1 MIRLTLFP
9 CFSVTSKQQELPLAE
24 EPRLLTLGVQ
34 QVDPVM
40 AMARE
45 GVITTGVGGIPGEVS
60 SSLMMAGDGNNSL
73 QEAKEVIAG
82 AGLLRTQETDTD
94 KVE

>member
-9 CFSVTSKQQELPLAE
+9 YFSVTSKQQELHQAE
-24 EPRLLTLGVQ
+24 EHHLLTLEVQ

-45 GVITTGVGGIPGEVS
+45 EVITTGAGGIPEEV
-60 SSLMMAGDGNNSL
+60 SSLMMDGVGNNSP
-73 QEAKEVIAG
+73 QEVKEATAG
-82 AGLLRTQETDTD
+82 AGLLRTQTDTD